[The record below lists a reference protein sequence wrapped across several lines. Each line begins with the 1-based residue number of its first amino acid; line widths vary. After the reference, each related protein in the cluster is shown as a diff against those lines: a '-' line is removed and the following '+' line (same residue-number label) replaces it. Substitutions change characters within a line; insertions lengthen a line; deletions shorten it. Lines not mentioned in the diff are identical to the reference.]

1 MHFWAGGKPTQAAG
15 GRARKDN
22 NWAGHKQKMTLHFH
36 GRGSNLKK
44 YILSMFLH
52 KKEETRWADCVTN
65 ISGEVYGKLRRGE
78 TVGSE
83 RKPLN

>member
-1 MHFWAGGKPTQAAG
+1 MHFWAGGKPTQAAD
-15 GRARKDN
+15 GRAGKDN

-52 KKEETRWADCVTN
+52 KKEETRCFTMLYQHFRRSN
-65 ISGEVYGKLRRGE
+65 LRLGE
-78 TVGSE
+78 TVGSG